1 MEVKASLKFARVG
14 AQKARLVADLIR
26 GKNVNEAINILTFT
40 RKRVAE
46 KFQKLLKSAIANA
59 EENHKVL
66 DVDDLVIKN
75 VQVDE
80 GATWTWCDCARG
92 GLSLASTGGRAVPP
106 GVRWPGSP
114 GYSGRRPKPSASGSS
129 SSLAQGRRTSRLGWR
144 SLSRPLGESRRIPT
158 P

>member
-1 MEVKASLKFARVG
+1 MEVRASLRHTRTTP
-14 AQKARLVADLIR
+14 QKARLVANLIR
-26 GKNVNEAINILTFT
+26 GKNVNEAINILAFT

-80 GATWTWCDCARG
+80 GATWKRNMPRARG
-92 GLSLASTGGRAVPP
+92 
-106 GVRWPGSP
+106 
-114 GYSGRRPKPSASGSS
+114 SATTI
-129 SSLAQGRRTSRLGWR
+129 QKKTSHITLI
-144 SLSRPLGESRRIPT
+144 LEEKES
-158 P
+158 